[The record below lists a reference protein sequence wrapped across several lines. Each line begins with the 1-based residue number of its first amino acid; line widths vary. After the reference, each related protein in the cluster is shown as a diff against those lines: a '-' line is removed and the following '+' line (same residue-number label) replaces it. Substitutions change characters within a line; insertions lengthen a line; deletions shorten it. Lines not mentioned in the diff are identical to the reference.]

1 MRRTHGLFAALL
13 LLCAC
18 ADPGAQYRA
27 AHPDWTPRAPNE
39 QMDGAE
45 VLALLHVPPEGEFT
59 VTLEETFLSR
69 VEDDVWREISA
80 REVTR
85 GNPGATDFT
94 VVIGSRSCSDWQ
106 WMTEEDYVG
115 YQAEERSSWYL
126 LRGETLIAWDH
137 WNYRAHCVPVNSFRP
152 ARGDDQALEQTLLRF
167 VAQRFPNPRTPAE
180 IRFDRGVAYLE
191 AERIVEAR
199 RMLKAG
205 DRAIESLSNDRI
217 HRERGETRAELHAEE
232 EHLRRRRAELSVAID
247 RAALEERGLP
257 TAPVE
262 RFFRGVDD

>member
-13 LLCAC
+13 LLGAC
-18 ADPGAQYRA
+18 ANPGTRYLAD
-27 AHPDWTPRAPNE
+27 HPDWTPRAPDQ

-45 VLALLHVPPEGEFT
+45 VLALLHVPPAGEFT

-69 VEDDVWREISA
+69 VEDDIWREIPA
-80 REVTR
+80 REVAS
-85 GNPGATDFT
+85 GAAATDYT
-94 VVIGSRSCSDWQ
+94 VVIGARSCSDWQ
-106 WMTEEDYVG
+106 WMTDEDYVG

-126 LRGETLIAWDH
+126 LRGDTLIAWDH
-137 WNYRAHCVPVNSFRP
+137 WNYGPRCVPVNAFRP
-152 ARGDDQALEQTLLRF
+152 ARGDDLALERTLLRF
-167 VAQRFPNPRTPAE
+167 VAQRFPNPQTPAE

-191 AERIVEAR
+191 AGRIAEAR

-205 DRAIESLSNDRI
+205 DRAIEVLSNDRI
-217 HRERGETRAELHAEE
+217 HRERGVTRTELQAQE